1 MDENQIE
8 KETDRVIQSFLV
20 NINIRYFHFADA
32 NFSLSSLYE
41 FYVIIWRFSHHI
53 FLCDVK

>member
-41 FYVIIWRFSHHI
+41 FYVII
-53 FLCDVK
+53 